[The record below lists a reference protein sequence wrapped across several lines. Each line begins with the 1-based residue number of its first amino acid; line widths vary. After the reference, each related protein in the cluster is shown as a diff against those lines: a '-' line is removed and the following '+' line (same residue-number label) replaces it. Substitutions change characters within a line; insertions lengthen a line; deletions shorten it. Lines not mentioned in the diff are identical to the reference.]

1 MIGNKCEGKK
11 NSGVAL
17 KFFMGCANFKVG
29 RQKKEKKEMVFDT
42 KSTTLLIHAP
52 HTRAESIDI
61 FQMLPLKAIFGGR
74 ITTYAPPE

>member
-1 MIGNKCEGKK
+1 
-11 NSGVAL
+11 
-17 KFFMGCANFKVG
+17 MGCANFKVR
-29 RQKKEKKEMVFDT
+29 RQKKKEKKEMVFDT